1 LVQCC
6 AILFDQT
13 RWGLFDR
20 APLPRWSAG
29 RVTLLGDACHP
40 MLPFMGQGAAQAIVD
55 AATLAACLGKVDD
68 VPAALRLYEKL
79 RLPRVSRRQAMSETN
94 KTRFHLP
101 DGPAQQQR
109 DAAMAGGSTDWSLAA
124 VTWLY
129 EHDAAVVDVPAEPA
143 SAAPVVKRS
152 VGN

>member
-1 LVQCC
+1 
-6 AILFDQT
+6 
-13 RWGLFDR
+13 
-20 APLPRWSAG
+20 
-29 RVTLLGDACHP
+29 VTLLGDACHP
-40 MLPFMGQGAAQAIVD
+40 MLPFMGQGAAQAIED

-68 VPAALRLYEKL
+68 APAALRLYEKL
-79 RLPRVSRRQAMSETN
+79 RLPRVSRLQAMSETN

-101 DGPAQQQR
+101 DGPAQQR
-109 DAAMAGGSTDWSLAA
+109 DAAMASGSTDWSLAA

-152 VGN
+152 AGN